1 MLSAKCAVD
10 RMSVK
15 VASDALQVLNEANE
29 QQSIMKLKSARVWF
43 AVGILHYLS
52 THIEPSDSDLDWLSA
67 HGQMAKKLAQAY
79 QDMSKMAC
87 FKYYASL
94 SDDDLRLYDCH
105 CPQEVLSFFG
115 FILKMKVAL
124 KAWNNRFLEKRLTSL
139 NIMGLLNL
147 VRDFNDLS
155 SRLQIKVA
163 IRDGQLQI
171 AEKEFKAISDHL
183 KDLLVRSVPGHP
195 ELNS

>member
-1 MLSAKCAVD
+1 MSAKCVVNG
-10 RMSVK
+10 MSVK
-15 VASDALQVLNEANE
+15 VASSALQVLNEANE
-29 QQSIMKLKSARVWF
+29 QQSGMTLKSPRVWF

-52 THIEPSDSDLDWLSA
+52 THIEPSDSNLDWLSA
-67 HGQMAKKLAQAY
+67 HGQMVKKLAQAY

-94 SDDDLRLYDCH
+94 SDDDLRLYGCH

-115 FILKMKVAL
+115 FILRMKVTL
-124 KAWNNRFLEKRLTSL
+124 KAWNNRFLEKRLTSF
-139 NIMGLLNL
+139 NITDLLNL

-155 SRLQIKVA
+155 SRLQIEVA
-163 IRDGQLQI
+163 IRDEQLES
-171 AEKEFKAISDHL
+171 AEKEFRTISEHL